1 MKTHLLSW
9 NPDKWNW
16 ADIEEAIKEFNES
29 GIFQNN
35 WSCGTNKSIEPNDR
49 LFLIRLGGKEPK
61 GICASGYAVS
71 DVYQDDHWSGEP
83 NKKANYVR
91 FKYDILLNPENEEI
105 LSMDYLKTNEKL
117 AEQHWSP
124 QNSGIQIR
132 PNVAEELEKVWS
144 DFTLKEHRFIVKPDF
159 VENVEKGLIEGAV
172 RQITSNKYERNPQA
186 RKICIDN
193 YGTQCFVCGFDFEEI
208 YGDIG
213 KDFIHVHHLKQ
224 VSTIKKEYEINPIE
238 DLRPICPNC
247 HAMIHRKKTPLT
259 LEELKRKI
267 GNTVSNK

>member
-16 ADIEEAIKEFNES
+16 TDIEESIKELNLTKV
-29 GIFQNN
+29 FQDS
-35 WSCGTNKSIEPNDR
+35 WSCGTNKSIKPNDR
-49 LFLIRLGGKEPK
+49 LFLIRLGGKGPK

-91 FKYDILLNPENEEI
+91 IEYDILLNPENENI
-105 LSMDYLKTNEKL
+105 LSIDYLKTNKKL
-117 AEQHWSP
+117 SEQHWST
-124 QNSGIQIR
+124 QSSGIQIR
-132 PNVAEELEKVWS
+132 PNVAEELEKAWF
-144 DFTLKEHRFIVKPDF
+144 DFTLKEHGLIVKPGFVADTDRIF
-159 VENVEKGLIEGAV
+159 VEGKV
-172 RQITSNKYERNPQA
+172 RQIKSNKYERNPQA
-186 RKICIDN
+186 RKICIEK
-193 YGTQCFVCGFDFEEI
+193 YGTNCSVCGFDFVKT

-224 VSTIKKEYEINPIE
+224 VSTIKKEYEINPIL
-238 DLRPICPNC
+238 DLRPVCPNC

-259 LEELKRKI
+259 IEELKRKI
-267 GNTVSNK
+267 ENTVGN